1 MQNYKK
7 YSIKITTL
15 PDTISIIKGSKENTI
30 EEGKT
35 GEFMLKGTSDNI
47 KPSIKCSV
55 EPSKAEDT
63 TEGYKYTFLN
73 VTKDITCEVTAVA
86 E

>member
-1 MQNYKK
+1 
-7 YSIKITTL
+7 
-15 PDTISIIKGSKENTI
+15 
-30 EEGKT
+30 
-35 GEFMLKGTSDNI
+35 MLKGTSDNI

-55 EPSKAEDT
+55 EPSKAENT